1 MLGLIF
7 APEAKPVSLELIQG
21 LLACITQTLNFLSC
35 MFFLSILR
43 GVFCCV
49 FVYACRGWYV
59 VNEPS
64 QVTPDQDGG
73 ISFFLGGISRRENR
87 VTSNVIGCIN

>member
-1 MLGLIF
+1 M
-7 APEAKPVSLELIQG
+7 
-21 LLACITQTLNFLSC
+21 
-35 MFFLSILR
+35 
-43 GVFCCV
+43 
-49 FVYACRGWYV
+49 

-87 VTSNVIGCIN
+87 VTSNVIGCINGDF